1 MQVGNTVAAPVA
13 RVLGYSLGLAYQG
26 VAADGPLYTLPEKFL
41 LIRKPASAA
50 SSEKVVVSS
59 EEAA

>member
-1 MQVGNTVAAPVA
+1 MQVGNAVAVPVSP
-13 RVLGYSLGLAYQG
+13 VLGYSLGLAYHS

-41 LIRKPASAA
+41 VIKKPASAT
-50 SSEKVVVSS
+50 SSEEVVVSS

>member
-1 MQVGNTVAAPVA
+1 LRIPSWPCIS
-13 RVLGYSLGLAYQG
+13 RCC

-41 LIRKPASAA
+41 VIRKPASAA
-50 SSEKVVVSS
+50 SSEEVVVSS